1 MVFIYVDSD
10 NADAAFI
17 SQPLS
22 SATYLHFLVIA
33 FASESMKE
41 KSHIKILTIV
51 LSLLPQWPIRLRQL
65 TA

>member
-51 LSLLPQWPIRLRQL
+51 LSLLPQ
-65 TA
+65 